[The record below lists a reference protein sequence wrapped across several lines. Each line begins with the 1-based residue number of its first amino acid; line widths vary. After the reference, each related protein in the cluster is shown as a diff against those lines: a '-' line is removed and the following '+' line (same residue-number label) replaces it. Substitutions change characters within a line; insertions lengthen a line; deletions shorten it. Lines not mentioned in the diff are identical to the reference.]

1 MTMTRYD
8 YNAYTMNIID
18 EPIDMPFLAGGYTQ
32 ADWDILNGA
41 LVDWEYYYDY
51 CDTPEARHSYIEW
64 WTKPYWA

>member
-1 MTMTRYD
+1 
-8 YNAYTMNIID
+8 
-18 EPIDMPFLAGGYTQ
+18 MPFLAGGYTQ